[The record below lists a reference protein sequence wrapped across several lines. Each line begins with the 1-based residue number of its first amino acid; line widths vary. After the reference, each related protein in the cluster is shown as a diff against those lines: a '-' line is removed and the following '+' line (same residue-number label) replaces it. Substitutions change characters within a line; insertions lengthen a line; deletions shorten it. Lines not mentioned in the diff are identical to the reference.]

1 MTELILQNIFLC
13 QKWNWQCNPSTPQNY
28 LAKAVAR
35 WTSKKNPKR
44 IKPNMQ
50 LQQRSSWTLQHFN
63 TQLIQQNRDIQMKDG
78 TDRENQAA

>member
-1 MTELILQNIFLC
+1 
-13 QKWNWQCNPSTPQNY
+13 
-28 LAKAVAR
+28 
-35 WTSKKNPKR
+35 
-44 IKPNMQ
+44 MQ